1 MSAQHLVEQT
11 DQFRALGDDGVLY
24 TVVEFTTTFP
34 LSSSERFRE
43 PPRAQMLKDYVIW
56 PRCIPV
62 DVDADEGLLKI
73 AANGVLLTRL

>member
-1 MSAQHLVEQT
+1 MGAQHLVEQT

-24 TVVEFTTTFP
+24 TVVEFTTTVP
-34 LSSSERFRE
+34 ISSSERYRE
-43 PPRAQMLKDYVIW
+43 PPRAQILKDYVIW

-62 DVDADEGLLKI
+62 DVDADEGLMKI